1 MKKILSLLL
10 VLALL
15 ASLTGCGAYNQPQ
28 VLQTEPSY
36 TETTAQTQAPTEE
49 TQTVPT
55 QQESEPTQPETKPAP
70 KPTQPKPT
78 KPKPTEPKP
87 TVAPETEPT
96 TRPAEP
102 APTETTPPQTE
113 PESEKS
119 IDSKEEV
126 ALYIHQH
133 GKLPPNY
140 ITKSQARKLGWK
152 SGSVERYAPG
162 KCIGGDRFMNRE
174 GLLPQGHTYYECDI
188 DTLGA
193 SSRGAKR
200 IVYSSDG
207 LIYYT
212 SDHYASFTLLYGTP

>member
-1 MKKILSLLL
+1 MKKILSFLLA
-10 VLALL
+10 LALL
-15 ASLTGCGAYNQPQ
+15 LSLAGCASSTQPQ
-28 VLQTEPSY
+28 SLQSEPSY
-36 TETTAQTQAPTEE
+36 TETTAPAQDPTQETESQPTQPE
-49 TQTVPT
+49 TQ
-55 QQESEPTQPETKPAP
+55 STQPETKPAP
-70 KPTQPKPT
+70 KPTQ
-78 KPKPTEPKP
+78 PKPTEPKP

-96 TRPAEP
+96 TKPTEP
-102 APTETTPPQTE
+102 TPTETEPPQTE
-113 PESEKS
+113 PEQEKS

-200 IVYSSDG
+200 IVFSDDG

>member
-1 MKKILSLLL
+1 MNKILSFLLA
-10 VLALL
+10 LALL
-15 ASLTGCGAYNQPQ
+15 LSLAGCTNSTQPQ
-28 VLQTEPSY
+28 SLQSEPSY
-36 TETTAQTQAPTEE
+36 TETTAPAQD
-49 TQTVPT
+49 PT
-55 QQESEPTQPETKPAP
+55 QETESQPTQPETESTQPETRPAP
-70 KPTQPKPT
+70 KPAQPKPT
-78 KPKPTEPKP
+78 QPKPTEPKP

-96 TRPAEP
+96 TKPTEP
-102 APTETTPPQTE
+102 APTETKPPQTE
-113 PESEKS
+113 PEQEKS

-200 IVYSSDG
+200 IVFSDDG

>member
-1 MKKILSLLL
+1 MKKILSFLLA
-10 VLALL
+10 LALL
-15 ASLTGCGAYNQPQ
+15 LSLAGCANSTQPQ
-28 VLQTEPSY
+28 SLQSEPSY
-36 TETTAQTQAPTEE
+36 TETTAPAQD
-49 TQTVPT
+49 PT
-55 QQESEPTQPETKPAP
+55 QEIESQPTQPETESTQPETKPAP
-70 KPTQPKPT
+70 KPTQPRPT
-78 KPKPTEPKP
+78 QPKPTEPKP

-96 TRPAEP
+96 TKPTEP
-102 APTETTPPQTE
+102 TPTETEPPQTE
-113 PESEKS
+113 LEQEKS

-200 IVYSSDG
+200 IVFSDDG